1 MDSKL
6 LIILYRI
13 LFSLLRLLSRMPLGV
28 HYFFA
33 DWLLYP
39 IAYHLV
45 RYRRKLVNRQL
56 ADCFPE
62 KSEKERNAIAR
73 RFYHFFC
80 DCIVETL
87 KLATMPHDEVKRRV
101 EFVGIEEMQQT
112 LKQAGKKFGFF
123 YLGHYGNWEWMAS
136 FQQWLSPGVTEM
148 NVYRRLKNRAIDRLM
163 LAIRAKRGGV
173 CVEKQRILRE
183 MVRYRAE
190 KKPVA
195 VGLLCDQKPRPEV
208 TRTWTMFLNQETGFL
223 DGGEVL
229 GRKFGYPVF
238 YVYIIR
244 EQRGIYRTQ
253 MKLLAAR
260 PEETQEGEITT
271 AYARLLEK
279 NIREQPALWLW
290 THNRWKWGKVKS
302 EK

>member
-1 MDSKL
+1 MH
-6 LIILYRI
+6 YRI
-13 LFSLLRLLSRMPLGV
+13 
-28 HYFFA
+28 A
-33 DWLLYP
+33 DYLLYP
-39 IAYHLV
+39 VIYYVA
-45 RYRRKLVNRQL
+45 RYRRGITEKNLRL
-56 ADCFPE
+56 SFPE
-62 KSEKERNAIAR
+62 KSDSERRQIAR
-73 RFYHFFC
+73 DFYRQFC
-80 DCIVETL
+80 YTIVESIYGYRI
-87 KLATMPHDEVKRRV
+87 DEEEMRRRV
-101 EFVGIEEMQQT
+101 VFEGMEEVNRLVAAAGGGIFM
-112 LKQAGKKFGFF
+112 LA
-123 YLGHYGNWEWMAS
+123 HIGNWEWMAS

-271 AYARLLEK
+271 AYARLLEQ

-290 THNRWKWGKVKS
+290 THNRWKWGKVKGG
-302 EK
+302 K